1 MLYISKGSVI
11 HGDCKVAGA
20 VEQAELLKIL
30 VSQEVDR
37 FELWLNIHVLNNLDL
52 QLVFECVKNV

>member
-1 MLYISKGSVI
+1 
-11 HGDCKVAGA
+11 VAGA
-20 VEQAELLKIL
+20 VEQAKLLKIL